1 MFATMDISSSGMVA
15 QRARLDTIAAN
26 MANAFTTGDANNR
39 PSPYQR
45 RVALLEPGDAAGQ
58 DPQLGVH
65 VSKIVLDDSPPK
77 LVYDPGHPHALT
89 EGELAGYV
97 QFPNVD
103 LSTEMINAIEAT
115 RAYEANLSMFETS
128 KRLLSETLRYLA

>member
-1 MFATMDISSSGMVA
+1 MFATMEISSSGMIA
-15 QRARLDTIAAN
+15 QRARLDTISAN
-26 MANAFTTGDANNR
+26 MANAFTTGDAQNR
-39 PSPYQR
+39 PSPYRR
-45 RVALLEPGDAAGQ
+45 RVALLEPGSQAGQ
-58 DPQLGVH
+58 NPELGVH
-65 VSKIVLDDSPPK
+65 VSRVLVDDSPPK
-77 LVYDPGHPHALT
+77 LVYDPGHPHAIQD
-89 EGELAGYV
+89 GELAGYV